1 MFVLKPVVI
10 LSPDYVG
17 DPSRVAVGE
26 DYVKA
31 LMRSGALPLTASESF
46 GMIDVDEL
54 VCEVCHRAAGI
65 MLTGGGDIEA
75 DLFNQSP
82 VEGLKGLNRA
92 RDEFEIALIRRAL
105 EEDMPVLG
113 ICRGAQILNVA
124 LGGTL
129 VQDIPTQ
136 VSDPLPHMFNH
147 DRRNPVHSVSLS
159 DRSILAQIFPTMV
172 VDVNSVHHQAV
183 GDLGAGLSVS
193 AVADDGVIEAVE
205 MYDRQFV
212 LGVQWHPENLAFGED
227 ARWMCLF
234 DRFVDAARRY
244 ALTK

>member
-75 DLFNQSP
+75 GP
-82 VEGLKGLNRA
+82 VQPEPG
-92 RDEFEIALIRRAL
+92 RR
-105 EEDMPVLG
+105 P
-113 ICRGAQILNVA
+113 
-124 LGGTL
+124 
-129 VQDIPTQ
+129 
-136 VSDPLPHMFNH
+136 
-147 DRRNPVHSVSLS
+147 
-159 DRSILAQIFPTMV
+159 
-172 VDVNSVHHQAV
+172 
-183 GDLGAGLSVS
+183 
-193 AVADDGVIEAVE
+193 
-205 MYDRQFV
+205 
-212 LGVQWHPENLAFGED
+212 
-227 ARWMCLF
+227 
-234 DRFVDAARRY
+234 
-244 ALTK
+244 

>member
-1 MFVLKPVVI
+1 MIALKPVVI
-10 LSPDYVG
+10 LSPDYAD
-17 DPSRVAVGE
+17 DPSRLAVGE

-31 LMRSGALPLTASESF
+31 LMKCGALPLVASEGF
-46 GMIDVDEL
+46 GTVAVDEL
-54 VCEVCHRAAGI
+54 VCEVCYMADGI

-82 VEGLKGLNRA
+82 VPGLKGLNRA

-105 EEDMPVLG
+105 EENMPILG

-136 VSDPLPHMFNH
+136 VSDSLQHMFNH

-159 DRSILAQIFPTMV
+159 DRSILAQIFHTIV

-183 GDLGAGLSVS
+183 GDLGEGLSVS

-234 DRFVDAARRY
+234 DRFVDAARQY
-244 ALTK
+244 ELTK